1 MSETVAARNEP
12 LGSETGATAPFA
24 GPGETTAPFAGVTPI
39 RRNTT
44 FALLVLVAIVSYI
57 DRQIFTL
64 FQDDIKAELGLTDGQ
79 LGLLTGMSFALFYAL
94 AAFPIARYADHGD
107 RSRTIALCVVVWSA
121 ATALCGLAQNF
132 WQLILAR
139 IGLAAGEAGAGP
151 AGTSLLTEIYPI
163 ERRNLV
169 IGGMLA
175 ANAIGLSG
183 GLALGGWLSQFYDWR
198 TVFLILGI
206 PGIGLGL
213 VVWLVAAEPR
223 RGVHGITPPARVP
236 LRDVFRMI
244 AASTSLR
251 WVGLMLSMVPLTGFA
266 FILWGASFFQRV
278 HGMSKAET
286 GFWLGGAM
294 AAGLVLGNILAGWVA
309 DRYGKANPRFNGWF
323 AGLGLLAS
331 FPFGLGFA
339 LSPDPYVALACFVVV
354 KFMMTLHLG
363 PMMTL
368 CYAQVPVAMRA
379 VMAATIGMVIGL
391 AGVGVG
397 GTLAGFVSQAFSSTY
412 GDKSLQPSL
421 AVISCCLLVG
431 GVAAIMA
438 GRTACL
444 HPERG

>member
-1 MSETVAARNEP
+1 MTTVSP
-12 LGSETGATAPFA
+12 L
-24 GPGETTAPFAGVTPI
+24 

-44 FALLVLVAIVSYI
+44 FGLLVLVAIVSYV

-64 FQDDIKAELGLTDGQ
+64 FQDDIKAELGLSDGQ

-94 AAFPIARYADHGD
+94 AAFPIARYADRGD
-107 RSRTIALCVVVWSA
+107 RRMTIALCVIVWSA

-151 AGTSLLTEIYPI
+151 AGTSLLTEIFPI
-163 ERRNLV
+163 ERRNLI

-175 ANAIGLSG
+175 ANAVGLSG
-183 GLALGGWLSQFYDWR
+183 GLALGGWLSQYYDWR
-198 TVFLILGI
+198 AVFLILGL

-213 VVWLVAAEPR
+213 VVWVLAAEPR
-223 RGVHGITPPARVP
+223 RGKDGIVAPPKVP
-236 LRDVFRMI
+236 LGEVLRTM

-251 WVGLMLSMVPLTGFA
+251 WVALLLSMVPLTGFA

-278 HGMSKAET
+278 HGMTKTET

-294 AAGLVLGNILAGWVA
+294 AIGLVIGNLLAGWVA

-323 AGLGLLAS
+323 AGLGLIAA
-331 FPFGLGFA
+331 FPFGVGFA
-339 LSPDPYVALACFVVV
+339 LTSDPYVALACFVVV

-363 PMMTL
+363 PIMTL

-379 VMAATIGMVIGL
+379 MMAATIGMFIGL

-397 GTLAGFVSQAFSSTY
+397 GTVAGFVSQAFSATY

-421 AVISCCLLVG
+421 ALISGCLLVG
-431 GVAAIMA
+431 GIAAIMA
-438 GRTACL
+438 GRTARPL
-444 HPERG
+444 PEQG